1 MRRIFVPSLLSCLAA
16 CGNLTPDQ
24 QARIAQELNVACAVD
39 GMLVPLAS
47 PVVASR
53 GTGGAAVANVDN
65 LLVHPAVVA
74 ACNAIGGTPAS
85 AKPVVAPATTPASPA
100 H

>member
-1 MRRIFVPSLLSCLAA
+1 MRRIFALSLLSSLAA

-24 QARIAQELNVACAVD
+24 QARVTQELIVACAVD
-39 GMLVPLAS
+39 GMLVPLAG
-47 PVVASR
+47 PVVASLS
-53 GTGGAAVANVDN
+53 TSGATAVNADN
-65 LLVHPAVVA
+65 LVVHPAVVA

-85 AKPVVAPATTPASPA
+85 AKPAVAPAPAATNTA

>member
-1 MRRIFVPSLLSCLAA
+1 MRRIFALTLLYCLAA

-24 QARIAQELNVACAVD
+24 QARITQELTVACAVD
-39 GMLVPLAS
+39 GILVPLAN
-47 PVVASR
+47 PVVASL
-53 GTGGAAVANVDN
+53 GTGGTAAANVDN

-74 ACNAIGGTPAS
+74 ACNAIGGAPVS
-85 AKPVVAPATTPASPA
+85 AKPVVTPATTTTSPT

>member
-1 MRRIFVPSLLSCLAA
+1 MRRIFALSLLSCLAA
-16 CGNLTPDQ
+16 CGNLSPDQ
-24 QARIAQELNVACAVD
+24 QAQVVQELTVACTVD

-53 GTGGAAVANVDN
+53 GGAAAANADN

-74 ACNAIGGTPAS
+74 ACNAIDGTPAS
-85 AKPVVAPATTPASPA
+85 ARPVVAPTTATASPA

>member
-1 MRRIFVPSLLSCLAA
+1 MRRIFALTVLYCLAA
-16 CGNLTPDQ
+16 CSNFTPDQ
-24 QARIAQELNVACAVD
+24 QARLTQELTVACAVD

-47 PVVASR
+47 PVVASL
-53 GTGGAAVANVDN
+53 GTGGAAAANVDN
-65 LLVHPAVVA
+65 LLVHPAVIA

-85 AKPVVAPATTPASPA
+85 AKLVVAPATTTTSPT

>member
-1 MRRIFVPSLLSCLAA
+1 MRRIFALSLLSSLAA

-24 QARIAQELNVACAVD
+24 QARMTQELTVACAVD

-47 PVVASR
+47 PVVASL
-53 GTGGAAVANVDN
+53 GTDGAAAANYDN
-65 LLVHPAVVA
+65 ALVHPAVVA
-74 ACNAIGGTPAS
+74 ACNAIGGAPAS
-85 AKPVVAPATTPASPA
+85 AKPVVAAVTTTASPA

>member
-1 MRRIFVPSLLSCLAA
+1 MFALSLLSCLAA
-16 CGNLTPDQ
+16 CGNLTPDE
-24 QARIAQELNVACAVD
+24 QAQLTQELTVACAVD
-39 GMLVPLAS
+39 GMLVPIAR
-47 PVVASR
+47 PVSTSLGR
-53 GTGGAAVANVDN
+53 AAAADTDN

-85 AKPVVAPATTPASPA
+85 AKPIAPPATTTTSAN

>member
-1 MRRIFVPSLLSCLAA
+1 MRRIFALTLLYCLAA

-24 QARIAQELNVACAVD
+24 QARITQELTVACAVD
-39 GMLVPLAS
+39 GILVPLAN
-47 PVVASR
+47 PVVASL
-53 GTGGAAVANVDN
+53 GTGGAAAANVDN

-74 ACNAIGGTPAS
+74 ACNAIGGAPVS
-85 AKPVVAPATTPASPA
+85 AKPVVAPATTTTSPT

>member
-1 MRRIFVPSLLSCLAA
+1 MRRIFALSLLPCIAA

-24 QARIAQELNVACAVD
+24 QAQITQELTVACAVD

-47 PVVASR
+47 PVVASL
-53 GTGGAAVANVDN
+53 GTGGAAVANADN

-74 ACNAIGGTPAS
+74 ACKSIGGTPAS
-85 AKPVVAPATTPASPA
+85 AKPVVLPGTATTSPT

>member
-1 MRRIFVPSLLSCLAA
+1 MRRIFALSLLSSLVA

-24 QARIAQELNVACAVD
+24 QAQITQELIVACAVD
-39 GMLVPLAS
+39 GKLVPLAS
-47 PVVASR
+47 PVVASL
-53 GTGGAAVANVDN
+53 GTGGAAAANVDN

-74 ACNAIGGTPAS
+74 ACNAIGGSPAS
-85 AKPVVAPATTPASPA
+85 AKPVVAPVTTTASPA